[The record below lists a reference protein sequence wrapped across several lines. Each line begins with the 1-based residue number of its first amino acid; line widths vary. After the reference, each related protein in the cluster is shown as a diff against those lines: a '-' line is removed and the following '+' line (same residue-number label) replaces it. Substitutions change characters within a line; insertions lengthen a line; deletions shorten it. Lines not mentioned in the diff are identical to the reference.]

1 MATVWLTHGVRQHG
15 VPIAERPWLKCVALL
30 ELDRFSMVEDGPKFS
45 EQASVH
51 AATDVMVELE
61 KDEANA
67 LGWPPG
73 FYHSR
78 FAPSQAITRL
88 GL

>member
-1 MATVWLTHGVRQHG
+1 
-15 VPIAERPWLKCVALL
+15 
-30 ELDRFSMVEDGPKFS
+30 MVEDGPKFS

-73 FYHSR
+73 FYHSPL
-78 FAPSQAITRL
+78 APSQARTRL
-88 GL
+88 G